1 MELWGDPGT
10 SLIDPHGKL
19 SDAQVEEKLRAEIER
34 ERSYGVQYWAL
45 FDQCKGG
52 FVGCGGLRPRVYTPG
67 EPNFEVG
74 FHLVGTCWGIGLQRK
89 RRVACSNML
98 GISRGS

>member
-1 MELWGDPGT
+1 VGDPAVT
-10 SLIDPHGKL
+10 SLIDPRGKL

-52 FVGCGGLRPRVYTPG
+52 SSAAAGYGLGSIHQANR
-67 EPNFEVG
+67 
-74 FHLVGTCWGIGLQRK
+74 
-89 RRVACSNML
+89 
-98 GISRGS
+98 ISRWDSTS